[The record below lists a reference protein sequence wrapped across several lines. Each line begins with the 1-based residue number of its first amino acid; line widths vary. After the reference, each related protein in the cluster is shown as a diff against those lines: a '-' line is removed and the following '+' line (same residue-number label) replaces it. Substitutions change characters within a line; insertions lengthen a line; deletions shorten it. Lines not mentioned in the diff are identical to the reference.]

1 MIKKQMKTKHII
13 FFLFLASTII
23 AKPNNELKITD
34 NKKKM
39 LNQAYSLKKNGLI
52 DEALKIYKNLFE
64 KHPSS
69 NEVYEP
75 IKLILI
81 NTNKIDELS
90 IFTEKYIEAN
100 NNRLNALVNVFD
112 VYLILENETK
122 METILSK
129 LISEFPN
136 NQKLIK
142 KVLKILL
149 NKNKLE
155 KVVITL
161 DEIRKKE
168 NDFYSLELG
177 MHYSLSMMVEKSLDE
192 FFLYLNNNQNQKE
205 FIFNRILA
213 FPDLDLITNK
223 TRKYLNESDNIH
235 AILLLSKIEFK
246 QKNYLTAYDLITLYQ
261 DNENYYIKFIEDLI
275 KVQEFELAQ
284 KIIYD
289 IFELNFSKQTME
301 QAIFLLAQIFEK
313 ILLNENN
320 NLVLINDIKQNE
332 ILNSPFKKINDEKN
346 MLLTKAI
353 TIYDSLSISTKQI
366 KPLFHLAEINY
377 KILADFDNADIL
389 YKQIISLGYNNY
401 YRKSIQRI
409 IDIMISKG
417 NLEKALIFI
426 NENIDLTQKSD
437 MKDLL
442 EIKKIQILYYLND
455 FENLKSRVSDITKK
469 DLKKHMYYNDIL
481 KISYDIL
488 LFSND
493 SNFEKYSLAMH
504 KVYQNKRTEA
514 ISILESI
521 TNTDNELISNK
532 IKFDCAYLYY
542 LQGNIDKALGLL
554 EGIESDSPFKEQAT
568 LFEAEIY
575 DYTLSN
581 KSKAAELYLS
591 FLNDFELSIHY
602 ESVRFR
608 LRELAG

>member
-1 MIKKQMKTKHII
+1 MKTKHII
-13 FFLFLASTII
+13 FFIFLASFII
-23 AKPNNELKITD
+23 AKPNNELKLID

-52 DEALKIYKNLFE
+52 DEALKIYNDLFT
-64 KHPSS
+64 KYPSS
-69 NEVYEP
+69 YEVYEP

-81 NTNKIDELS
+81 NAKRNEELNM
-90 IFTEKYIEAN
+90 ITDKYIVAN
-100 NNRLNALVNVFD
+100 NHRLNALVNVFD
-112 VYLILENETK
+112 VYLILENQTK
-122 METILSK
+122 IKTILSK

-136 NQKLIK
+136 NKQAIK
-142 KVLKILL
+142 KVFKILL
-149 NKNKLE
+149 NKNKIE
-155 KVVITL
+155 QVVNML
-161 DEIRKKE
+161 NEIRKKE

-177 MHYSLSMMVEKSLDE
+177 MHYSISMMIEESLDE
-192 FFLYLNNNQNQKE
+192 FFLHLNNNQNQKE

-213 FPDLDLITNK
+213 LPDLDLITNK
-223 TRKYLNESDNIH
+223 TRKYLNESNNVH
-235 AILLLSKIEFK
+235 ALLLLSKIEFK
-246 QKNYLTAYDLITLYQ
+246 QKNYLKAYDLINKYR
-261 DNENYYIKFIEDLI
+261 DNENYYIKFVEDLI
-275 KVQEFELAQ
+275 KVKEFELSQ
-284 KIIYD
+284 NVIYD

-313 ILLNENN
+313 KLLNEEN
-320 NLVLINDIKQNE
+320 NLVLINNIKQNE
-332 ILNSPFKKINDEKN
+332 ILNSPFKKIDDEKN
-346 MLLTKAI
+346 ILLTKAI
-353 TIYDSLSISTKQI
+353 TIYDSLSINTKKI

-377 KILADFDNADIL
+377 KILGDFDNADVL
-389 YKQIISLGYNNY
+389 YKQIIDLGYNKY
-401 YRKSIQRI
+401 YYKESIQRI

-417 NLEKALIFI
+417 DLEKALTLI
-426 NENIDLTQKSD
+426 NENINITQKSD

-455 FENLKSRVSDITKK
+455 FENLKSKISEITKK

-514 ISILESI
+514 IGILESI

-554 EGIESDSPFKEQAT
+554 EGIESDSPFKEQAI

>member
-246 QKNYLTAYDLITLYQ
+246 QKNYLKAYDLITLYQ

-409 IDIMISKG
+409 IRI
-417 NLEKALIFI
+417 I
-426 NENIDLTQKSD
+426 N
-437 MKDLL
+437 
-442 EIKKIQILYYLND
+442 
-455 FENLKSRVSDITKK
+455 
-469 DLKKHMYYNDIL
+469 
-481 KISYDIL
+481 
-488 LFSND
+488 
-493 SNFEKYSLAMH
+493 
-504 KVYQNKRTEA
+504 
-514 ISILESI
+514 
-521 TNTDNELISNK
+521 
-532 IKFDCAYLYY
+532 
-542 LQGNIDKALGLL
+542 
-554 EGIESDSPFKEQAT
+554 
-568 LFEAEIY
+568 
-575 DYTLSN
+575 
-581 KSKAAELYLS
+581 
-591 FLNDFELSIHY
+591 
-602 ESVRFR
+602 
-608 LRELAG
+608 